1 MTTIKTINNTAGTT
15 TAIIIIVPSE
25 SSSLDTLPGAVDLCV
40 FAMVVFGLIEGVVW
54 SIFTV
59 EIMSGGF

>member
-25 SSSLDTLPGAVDLCV
+25 SSSLDTLPGTVDLCV